1 MKNYFE
7 RKNIFDLIDIIKER
21 TSMFIPDRS
30 IKSLFTYLTGYDSCL
45 ELHSIVEK
53 GVPLFKHFG
62 EWLKMKFNWNLSYG
76 WAHAITENI
85 EKQQDPLKKFY
96 FFVNEFR
103 KLQPEVVSIIIPPF
117 SQKRFTFTQE
127 KKDEDPYLSPK
138 KIQIIRY
145 IPEKLF
151 FLRFLYAKKQEDGR
165 DLFYSIEEAKRS
177 VSKKGSTIKKRKD

>member
-21 TSMFIPDRS
+21 TSMFIPDKS
-30 IKSLFTYLTGYDSCL
+30 INSLSTYLAGYDSCL

-62 EWLKMKFNWNLSYG
+62 EWLKIKFNWNLSYG
-76 WAHAITENI
+76 WAQAIAENI

-96 FFVNEFR
+96 SFVNEFR
-103 KLQPEVVSIIIPPF
+103 KLQPKVVSTIQDI
-117 SQKRFTFTQE
+117 E
-127 KKDEDPYLSPK
+127 DEDPSLSPK

-145 IPEKLF
+145 IPENLF
-151 FLRFLYAKKQEDGR
+151 FLRFFYTEKQEDGR

-177 VSKKGSTIKKRKD
+177 VPK

>member
-7 RKNIFDLIDIIKER
+7 RKNIFDLINIIKER
-21 TSMFIPDRS
+21 TSMFIPDKS
-30 IKSLFTYLTGYDSCL
+30 IKSLFTYLAGYDSCL

-62 EWLKMKFNWNLSYG
+62 EWLKIKFKWNLSYG

-103 KLQPEVVSIIIPPF
+103 KLQPEIVLTVKSPLN
-117 SQKRFTFTQE
+117 QKQITITQV
-127 KKDEDPYLSPK
+127 KKDENLLLSPK
-138 KIQIIRY
+138 NIQIIQY
-145 IPEKLF
+145 FPENLF
-151 FLRFLYAKKQEDGR
+151 FLRYLYTKKHEDGR
-165 DLFYSIEEAKRS
+165 DLFYSIDEAKRS
-177 VSKKGSTIKKRKD
+177 ILKK

>member
-1 MKNYFE
+1 
-7 RKNIFDLIDIIKER
+7 
-21 TSMFIPDRS
+21 
-30 IKSLFTYLTGYDSCL
+30 DSCL